1 MKKGYSYVEKNDGHF
16 DGLYARS
23 DHGGPERFAV
33 LRGFRRGC
41 ESAGAR
47 LSKAQPRAD
56 QREERAGPGRLQN
69 EGRPHGEVCKLL
81 RSGKPTDLS
90 KADRKKLVHQYKLKK
105 VIDFRDRA
113 EILIDGEDT
122 KLPGVTYYNFS
133 YSMTP
138 VNSWLRSTA
147 GLDHLS
153 YQLETLI
160 AQDFDGNLI
169 SAYYGVGYRSMYL
182 TEDGIALF
190 RNFFRE
196 LLDANGDTVLFH
208 CSSGKDRAGNAAML
222 LLSALGVDKKT
233 IIEDYMLTNDYFAE
247 DRKELYDVAC
257 RIVPDKSIAKDI
269 SYLLGVRR
277 SYIENSYRSI
287 ETHYGS
293 VDGFLKKGL
302 GLTNKDLKKLQKAY
316 LQ

>member
-1 MKKGYSYVEKNDGHF
+1 MWRKMTAILMAFMLVLTMAVLSV
-16 DGLYARS
+16 S
-23 DHGGPERFAV
+23 PSFAV
-33 LRGFRRGC
+33 
-41 ESAGAR
+41 SAADA
-47 LSKAQPRAD
+47 KAQARAYQKHSLGLTSVKNARD
-56 QREERAGPGRLQN
+56 LGGYKTKDGRTVKF
-69 EGRPHGEVCKLL
+69 GKLL

-247 DRKELYDVAC
+247 DRKELYDLAC